1 MRCQKVN
8 LMFLKNNKQEIAL
21 CRKENSELKSTLGAI
36 DDALAV
42 IEFLPD
48 GTIRS
53 ANKRFLETV
62 GYESSEVVGNHHR
75 IFCEEHYRTS
85 RAYQDFWNDLG
96 RGKSHRGH
104 FPRIDKAGAKIW
116 LEATYFPVKDASGQV
131 YKIVKTASDV
141 TREHETIS
149 DHKAVSNAIDRSM
162 AVIEFKPDGT
172 ILSANDNFLA
182 TVGYRLEDIKGKHH
196 RMFCQSEFYE
206 ENPTFW
212 EDLAAGNYRSGQ
224 FKRISSQGN
233 VIWLEASY
241 NPIFDETGKTIKI
254 IKFASD
260 ITQRIE
266 QSDRTTQAAGIA
278 YETAQET
285 ARSVEEAK
293 SSLARSMATSEEI
306 RDRIST
312 ARDVIEHLNSQSH
325 NIERIVGTIA
335 SIAEQTN
342 LLALNAAIEAARAG
356 EQGRGFAVVADEVRQ
371 LASRTGEAT
380 AEIEKVIHDNLELS
394 TEVLRRIEEVSSV
407 AQDGQ
412 QQVLS
417 VESVIA
423 EINSAAG
430 HVVDS
435 IASIQ
440 DHH

>member
-1 MRCQKVN
+1 
-8 LMFLKNNKQEIAL
+8 MFFRRLKQEIASY
-21 CRKENSELKSTLGAI
+21 RKENDELKSTLSAI

-42 IEFLPD
+42 IEFMPD
-48 GTIRS
+48 GTITS
-53 ANKRFLETV
+53 ANKRFLDTV
-62 GYESSEVVGNHHR
+62 GYERSEVIGNHHR
-75 IFCEEHYRTS
+75 IFCEEHYRNS
-85 RAYQDFWNDLG
+85 QSYRDFWNDLS

-104 FPRIDKAGAKIW
+104 FRRVDKAGAKVW
-116 LEATYFPVKDASGQV
+116 LEATYFPVRDSEGRV
-131 YKIVKTASDV
+131 YKVVKTASDV
-141 TREHETIS
+141 TREHETII
-149 DHKAVSNAIDRSM
+149 DQRAVSNAMDRSM
-162 AVIEFKPDGT
+162 AVIEFNPDGT
-172 ILSANDNFLA
+172 ILSANGNFLA

-196 RMFCQSEFYE
+196 RMFCPHEFYE
-206 ENPTFW
+206 ANPTFW
-212 EDLAAGNYRSGQ
+212 QDLAAGNYRSGQ
-224 FKRISSQGN
+224 FKRIAAHGN

-241 NPIFDETGKTIKI
+241 NPIFDETGKTVKI

-260 ITQRIE
+260 ITERIE

-285 ARSVEEAK
+285 ARSAEEAK
-293 SSLARSMATSEEI
+293 VSLAKSMATSEQI
-306 RDRIST
+306 RDRIAH
-312 ARDVIEHLNSQSH
+312 ARKVIEQLNSQSH

-380 AEIEKVIHDNLELS
+380 AEIEKVIQDNLELS
-394 TEVLRRIEEVSSV
+394 TEVLRRIEEVSGV

-440 DHH
+440 GHR